1 MRCGME
7 GEVGANGSM
16 RGEGGRGVD
25 AKQVTASQVLTGG
38 FRGMGMV
45 VTIEAVPGD
54 PVSLAAAAL

>member
-1 MRCGME
+1 ME

-16 RGEGGRGVD
+16 RGEGGGRGVD

-45 VTIEAVPGD
+45 VTIEAVPGN
-54 PVSLAAAAL
+54 PVSLAAAPL